1 MDSMNK
7 TVLTIA
13 ETAKLLRL
21 GKSSIYDAV
30 RRGDIPVVVIGR
42 RLLVPRM
49 ALERLLE
56 EGGRFRQNM
65 LNSRKS

>member
-21 GKSSIYDAV
+21 GESSIYDAV